1 MPLSMASMMMLEFD
15 FEFIL
20 GQGGGRLAAN
30 GAAIPAGMGW
40 GRPRRVGADIVST
53 LGQVGDHGKK
63 WWSSIDT
70 MLITPMIGVS
80 EHSKNGKTGGE
91 EAAAVESRGER
102 LRGSTILES
111 ERPKRP
117 SIANLGGD
125 MNWLK

>member
-1 MPLSMASMMMLEFD
+1 MA
-15 FEFIL
+15 
-20 GQGGGRLAAN
+20 N
-30 GAAIPAGMGW
+30 PAGMGR
-40 GRPRRVGADIVST
+40 GRPRRVDSDIVSKV
-53 LGQVGDHGKK
+53 GQVGDHGKK
-63 WWSSIDT
+63 WWSSNDT
-70 MLITPMIGVS
+70 MLNAPMTGVS

-91 EAAAVESRGER
+91 EVAAVESRGEK